1 MMAVWQ
7 HMKFNCCLFY
17 VKLQTPDLV
26 ISAHVGKLLSQ
37 KPPRKCFQQQKKN
50 NFCIHHL
57 PEYHCV
63 DLKPDSKLK
72 SQ

>member
-37 KPPRKCFQQQKKN
+37 KPPRKCFQQQKKKTISAFIISLN
-50 NFCIHHL
+50 TIVL
-57 PEYHCV
+57 T
-63 DLKPDSKLK
+63 
-72 SQ
+72 